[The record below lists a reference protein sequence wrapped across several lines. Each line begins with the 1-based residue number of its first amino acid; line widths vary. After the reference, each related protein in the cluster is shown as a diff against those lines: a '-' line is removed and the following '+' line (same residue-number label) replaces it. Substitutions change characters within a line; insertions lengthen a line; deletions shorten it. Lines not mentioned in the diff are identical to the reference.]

1 LACAY
6 IGLGAICQGSS
17 SLLIFLSLLLD
28 LGKGGFTFVTFFSNQ
43 SFFQHVS
50 SFFIPILSRK
60 IKMKNLILA
69 LNKANLSD
77 SDMESV
83 LTDFENWIDSKVVRS
98 EQKMITE
105 SIAPIQKENDGI
117 RSEVR
122 LLAETMKHGF
132 EMMDQKL
139 EERFQRIDQKLEF
152 TRKNLE
158 LQIASNRETSELQTS
173 RLEKQIAS
181 TRENLETQI
190 KANDKQLSLVQ
201 KLLWLVLTL
210 VLGLFAKAVHLF

>member
-1 LACAY
+1 
-6 IGLGAICQGSS
+6 
-17 SLLIFLSLLLD
+17 
-28 LGKGGFTFVTFFSNQ
+28 
-43 SFFQHVS
+43 
-50 SFFIPILSRK
+50 
-60 IKMKNLILA
+60 MKNLILA

-83 LTDFENWIDSKVVRS
+83 LTDFENWIDSRVVRS
-98 EQKMITE
+98 EQKMMTE
-105 SIAPIQKENDGI
+105 SIVPIQKENDGI
-117 RSEVR
+117 RSEIR

-132 EMMDQKL
+132 EMMDQKW

-173 RLEKQIAS
+173 RLEKQISS

>member
-1 LACAY
+1 
-6 IGLGAICQGSS
+6 
-17 SLLIFLSLLLD
+17 
-28 LGKGGFTFVTFFSNQ
+28 
-43 SFFQHVS
+43 
-50 SFFIPILSRK
+50 
-60 IKMKNLILA
+60 MKNLILA

-83 LTDFENWIDSKVVRS
+83 LTDFENWIESKVVRS
-98 EQKMITE
+98 EQKMMTE
-105 SIAPIQKENDGI
+105 SIVPIQKENDGI
-117 RSEVR
+117 RSEIR

-132 EMMDQKL
+132 EKMDQKL
-139 EERFQRIDQKLEF
+139 DF

-158 LQIASNRETSELQTS
+158 MQIT
-173 RLEKQIAS
+173 S
-181 TRENLETQI
+181 TRENLEIQI

>member
-1 LACAY
+1 
-6 IGLGAICQGSS
+6 
-17 SLLIFLSLLLD
+17 
-28 LGKGGFTFVTFFSNQ
+28 
-43 SFFQHVS
+43 
-50 SFFIPILSRK
+50 
-60 IKMKNLILA
+60 MKNLILA

-83 LTDFENWIDSKVVRS
+83 LTDFENWIDLRVVRS
-98 EQKMITE
+98 EQKMMTE
-105 SIAPIQKENDGI
+105 SIVPIQKENDGI
-117 RSEVR
+117 RSEIR

-139 EERFQRIDQKLEF
+139 DF

-158 LQIASNRETSELQTS
+158 MQIS
-173 RLEKQIAS
+173 S

-210 VLGLFAKAVHLF
+210 VLGLFAKAIHLF

>member
-1 LACAY
+1 
-6 IGLGAICQGSS
+6 
-17 SLLIFLSLLLD
+17 
-28 LGKGGFTFVTFFSNQ
+28 
-43 SFFQHVS
+43 
-50 SFFIPILSRK
+50 
-60 IKMKNLILA
+60 M
-69 LNKANLSD
+69 
-77 SDMESV
+77 
-83 LTDFENWIDSKVVRS
+83 
-98 EQKMITE
+98 TE

-122 LLAETMKHGF
+122 ILAETMKHGF

-139 EERFQRIDQKLEF
+139 DF
-152 TRKNLE
+152 TRKSLEMEISSTRKSLE
-158 LQIASNRETSELQTS
+158 LQITSTNQ
-173 RLEKQIAS
+173 QIAS

>member
-1 LACAY
+1 
-6 IGLGAICQGSS
+6 
-17 SLLIFLSLLLD
+17 
-28 LGKGGFTFVTFFSNQ
+28 
-43 SFFQHVS
+43 
-50 SFFIPILSRK
+50 
-60 IKMKNLILA
+60 MKNLILA

-98 EQKMITE
+98 EQKMMTE
-105 SIAPIQKENDGI
+105 SIVPIQKENEGI
-117 RSEVR
+117 RSEIR

-132 EMMDQKL
+132 EKMDQKL
-139 EERFQRIDQKLEF
+139 DF

-158 LQIASNRETSELQTS
+158 MQIS
-173 RLEKQIAS
+173 S

-210 VLGLFAKAVHLF
+210 VLGLFAKAIHLF

>member
-1 LACAY
+1 
-6 IGLGAICQGSS
+6 
-17 SLLIFLSLLLD
+17 
-28 LGKGGFTFVTFFSNQ
+28 
-43 SFFQHVS
+43 
-50 SFFIPILSRK
+50 
-60 IKMKNLILA
+60 MKNLILA
-69 LNKANLSD
+69 LNIANLSD
-77 SDMESV
+77 SDIESV
-83 LTDFENWIDSKVVRS
+83 LTDFENWIDSRAVRS
-98 EQKMITE
+98 EQKMMTE
-105 SIAPIQKENDGI
+105 SIVPIQKENDGI
-117 RSEVR
+117 RREIR

-139 EERFQRIDQKLEF
+139 DFTRKSLEMEISS

-173 RLEKQIAS
+173 RLEKQISS